1 MEDLEKYKIEYDSI
15 YDYITQGNIIQSKA
29 AWYEKGEKNN
39 KYFLNLEKS
48 RKAKNCIRKLL
59 NKEGQEII
67 NSKAI
72 MSDEL
77 KDFYE
82 DLYDNK
88 DPDTDV
94 DELHN
99 FTKNLTIPKLSN
111 YQQLLCEGQLTN
123 TECYN
128 VLDQLK
134 NNKSPG
140 NDGLAAEFY
149 KHFSVPVLG
158 NLLEDSLNAAHITG
172 KLSNSQRQPVIRL
185 IEKKKTKIN
194 GILKNWRPISLL
206 NVDYKIGSKA
216 LATRLEKVLPDI
228 INQNQCAY
236 VKGRTIFDAIR
247 SINDVMEYT
256 KLNNIPG
263 LMTSFDFK
271 KCL

>member
-1 MEDLEKYKIEYDSI
+1 
-15 YDYITQGNIIQSKA
+15 
-29 AWYEKGEKNN
+29 
-39 KYFLNLEKS
+39 
-48 RKAKNCIRKLL
+48 
-59 NKEGQEII
+59 
-67 NSKAI
+67 
-72 MSDEL
+72 MSEL

-94 DELHN
+94 DKLLN
-99 FTKNLTIPKLSN
+99 FTENLTIPKLSN
-111 YQQLLCEGQLTN
+111 YQQLFCEGQLTN
-123 TECYN
+123 TECCN
-128 VLDQLK
+128 VLVQLK

-140 NDGLAAEFY
+140 NDGLTAEFY
-149 KHFSVPVLG
+149 KHFWPVLG
-158 NLLEDSLNAAHITG
+158 NLLVDSLNTAHITG
-172 KLSNSQRQPVIRL
+172 KLSNSQRQAVIRL
-185 IEKKKTKIN
+185 IEKKDKDKR
-194 GILKNWRPISLL
+194 RPISLL

-228 INQNQCAY
+228 INHNQCAY

-271 KCL
+271 KAFDSLNWQYVVNTLEALILVNRLFDGSKSFIPTSQAV